1 MTRAVK
7 TTPAWLR
14 RGAWATVVVTFLL
27 LTAGGLVTSLDA
39 GLVFA
44 DWPLSNGSVNPD
56 GWLQDPNQRAEHGHR
71 ILGATA
77 GLLAVLVVVW
87 TWRTERRRSVRWLS
101 VAVLAGFGLQGV
113 LGGLRVTEQSGILAL
128 VHGCSGQ
135 LLFALVVGL
144 AYLLSPDGTREHGR
158 TLRTRPLFVA
168 GGATVF
174 AIFMQV
180 ILGANLRHHGGPV
193 QSHILGAVFVTISVL
208 WTVTITLLRDP
219 SRRALRRNALLMLAL
234 VFVQIVLGIGALGAV
249 SGVSRS
255 VYTTYG
261 VWAPTLHQACGALL
275 LAAAVVF
282 TLRAARRS
290 VPRSFSLAG
299 VEA

>member
-1 MTRAVK
+1 MTHAAR
-7 TTPAWLR
+7 TTPTWLR
-14 RGAWATVVVTFLL
+14 RGAWATAAVTFLL
-27 LTAGGLVTSLDA
+27 LTVGGVVTSRDA

-44 DWPLSNGSVNPD
+44 DWPLSAGSVNPD
-56 GWLQDPNQRAEHGHR
+56 GWLSDPDQRAEHGHR
-71 ILGATA
+71 ILGALA
-77 GLLAVLVVVW
+77 GLLAVCVVVW

-101 VAVLAGFGLQGV
+101 VAVLAGFGLQGL

-135 LLFALVVGL
+135 MLFALVVAL
-144 AYLLSPDGTREHGR
+144 AYLLSPDGTREHGK

-168 GGATVF
+168 GGATVL

-180 ILGANLRHHGGPV
+180 ILGAGLRHQGGPV

-208 WTVTITLLRDP
+208 WTVTIAILRDQN
-219 SRRALRRNALLMLAL
+219 RHTLRRNALLMLAL
-234 VFVQIVLGIGALGAV
+234 VFVQIMLGIGALGAV
-249 SGVSRS
+249 SGQSRS
-255 VYTTYG
+255 GYTTYE

-290 VPRSFSLAG
+290 VSRSFSLAG
-299 VEA
+299 VDA

>member
-1 MTRAVK
+1 MK
-7 TTPAWLR
+7 KTPAWLR
-14 RGAWATVVVTFLL
+14 RGAWATAVVTFLL
-27 LTAGGLVTSLDA
+27 LTAGGVVTSRDA

-44 DWPLSNGSVNPD
+44 DWPLSNGSANPD
-56 GWLQDPNQRAEHGHR
+56 GWLLDPDQRAEHGHR
-71 ILGATA
+71 ILGAMA

-101 VAVLAGFGLQGV
+101 VAVLAGFCLQGL
-113 LGGLRVTEQSGILAL
+113 LGGLRVTEQSGLLAL
-128 VHGCSGQ
+128 IHGCSGQ

-144 AYLLSPDGTREHGR
+144 AYLLSPDGTREHGK

-180 ILGANLRHHGGPV
+180 ILGAHLRHHGGPA
-193 QSHILGAVFVTISVL
+193 QPHILGAVFVTISVL
-208 WTVTITLLRDP
+208 WTVTIVILREP
-219 SRRALRRNALLMLAL
+219 ERGALRRNALLMLAL
-234 VFVQIVLGIGALGAV
+234 VCAQVVLGIGALGAV
-249 SGVSRS
+249 SGQARS
-255 VYTTYG
+255 VHTTYG

-290 VPRSFSLAG
+290 VSRSFSLAG
-299 VEA
+299 VDV